1 MEEKSRV
8 ITLRYESRRLDS
20 TQGDQ
25 SGCTVMLSSV
35 LSSKL
40 VSKQGSFYD

>member
-1 MEEKSRV
+1 MQELNRV

-25 SGCTVMLSSV
+25 RMGTVMLSSV
-35 LSSKL
+35 LSPKR
-40 VSKQGSFYD
+40 VSKQKMKL